1 MARTEDSHVE
11 KLAVTNQPPG
21 GDFVTDEVDITL
33 PESYPVVSVRNESPA
48 IGIGQCVS
56 LSTVEPVKPVLPQDP
71 RRRHALLLAVDNDVW
86 IAGSKEVAQAA
97 EGSTAG
103 SFAFYLPKG
112 VPVPIINKGAWWA
125 AATTTNSVSRISV
138 MVDKDDG

>member
-1 MARTEDSHVE
+1 MARTEDSH
-11 KLAVTNQPPG
+11 LAKQASQALPS
-21 GDFVTDEVDITL
+21 GDGPASENYDATL
-33 PESYPVVSVRNESPA
+33 PEAYPPVSVRNESPA

-56 LSTVEPVKPVLPQDP
+56 LSSAESVKPVLPQDP
-71 RRRHALLLAVDNDVW
+71 HRRHALLLAVDNDVW

-112 VPVPIINKGAWWA
+112 VPVPVINKGAWWA
-125 AATTTNSVSRISV
+125 AATTTASVSRISV
-138 MVDKDDG
+138 MVDKDDS